1 MKRLN
6 YLMNGLAALALI
18 VLFAQCAGNTD
29 KQTTSA
35 PAQAGGLS
43 EMKIAYVE
51 IDTLLAKYNYC
62 IDLNEAMV
70 KKGEN
75 VRLTLNQKASEL
87 EKQKQEFQTK
97 YQNNAYL
104 SQERAQ
110 QDTAAAQQ
118 QSENRQYMTQVNQTM
133 DDLKSRL
140 ESFTDAV
147 SRGDVVGMRTQ
158 ADNAFKAIDDLN
170 NLNVPDALKDI
181 QKEYVDGTADLKDAL
196 NSYIDLYTEIDSA
209 TEEQPFDYSTYD
221 QRIQDIKSK
230 YDEGIGKLQSGDNK
244 ASELPE

>member
-1 MKRLN
+1 MKHTRFAKVLVAMFAGV
-6 YLMNGLAALALI
+6 LMVAAL
-18 VLFAQCAGNTD
+18 
-29 KQTTSA
+29 
-35 PAQAGGLS
+35 GG
-43 EMKIAYVE
+43 
-51 IDTLLAKYNYC
+51 C
-62 IDLNEAMV
+62 
-70 KKGEN
+70 
-75 VRLTLNQKASEL
+75 
-87 EKQKQEFQTK
+87 
-97 YQNNAYL
+97 
-104 SQERAQ
+104 AQ

-158 ADNAFKAIDDLN
+158 ADNAFKAIDDLS

-209 TEEQPFDYSTYD
+209 TEEQPFDIPRTISASRISSRSTT
-221 QRIQDIKSK
+221 R
-230 YDEGIGKLQSGDNK
+230 
-244 ASELPE
+244 ASASSSRATTRPASCRNNLD

>member
-1 MKRLN
+1 MKHTRFAKVLVAMFAGV
-6 YLMNGLAALALI
+6 LMVAAL
-18 VLFAQCAGNTD
+18 
-29 KQTTSA
+29 
-35 PAQAGGLS
+35 GG
-43 EMKIAYVE
+43 
-51 IDTLLAKYNYC
+51 C
-62 IDLNEAMV
+62 
-70 KKGEN
+70 
-75 VRLTLNQKASEL
+75 
-87 EKQKQEFQTK
+87 
-97 YQNNAYL
+97 
-104 SQERAQ
+104 AQ

-158 ADNAFKAIDDLN
+158 ADNAFKAIDDLS
-170 NLNVPDALKDI
+170 NLNVPDA
-181 QKEYVDGTADLKDAL
+181 LKDAL

>member
-1 MKRLN
+1 MKHTRFAKVLVAMFAGV
-6 YLMNGLAALALI
+6 LMVAAL
-18 VLFAQCAGNTD
+18 
-29 KQTTSA
+29 
-35 PAQAGGLS
+35 GG
-43 EMKIAYVE
+43 
-51 IDTLLAKYNYC
+51 C
-62 IDLNEAMV
+62 
-70 KKGEN
+70 
-75 VRLTLNQKASEL
+75 
-87 EKQKQEFQTK
+87 
-97 YQNNAYL
+97 
-104 SQERAQ
+104 AQ

-209 TEEQPFDYSTYD
+209 TEEQPFDYFTYD

>member
-1 MKRLN
+1 MKHTRFAKVLVAMFAGV
-6 YLMNGLAALALI
+6 LMVAAL
-18 VLFAQCAGNTD
+18 
-29 KQTTSA
+29 
-35 PAQAGGLS
+35 GG
-43 EMKIAYVE
+43 
-51 IDTLLAKYNYC
+51 C
-62 IDLNEAMV
+62 
-70 KKGEN
+70 
-75 VRLTLNQKASEL
+75 
-87 EKQKQEFQTK
+87 
-97 YQNNAYL
+97 
-104 SQERAQ
+104 AQ

-230 YDEGIGKLQSGDNK
+230 YDEGIGKLLDIYNNDLKGLIDRLDALKTAAEDSTTFSGAADGVESSVKYIYETAAIEK
-244 ASELPE
+244 ADE

>member
-1 MKRLN
+1 MQESRYDMKHTRFAKVLVAMFAGV
-6 YLMNGLAALALI
+6 LMVAAL
-18 VLFAQCAGNTD
+18 
-29 KQTTSA
+29 
-35 PAQAGGLS
+35 GG
-43 EMKIAYVE
+43 
-51 IDTLLAKYNYC
+51 C
-62 IDLNEAMV
+62 
-70 KKGEN
+70 
-75 VRLTLNQKASEL
+75 
-87 EKQKQEFQTK
+87 
-97 YQNNAYL
+97 
-104 SQERAQ
+104 AQ
-110 QDTAAAQQ
+110 QDAAAAQQ

-196 NSYIDLYTEIDSA
+196 NSYI
-209 TEEQPFDYSTYD
+209 EQPFDYSTYD

>member
-1 MKRLN
+1 MKHTRFAKVLVAMFAGV
-6 YLMNGLAALALI
+6 LMVAALADARSRI
-18 VLFAQCAGNTD
+18 RGRATAIREPSVHDSGQ
-29 KQTTSA
+29 
-35 PAQAGGLS
+35 P
-43 EMKIAYVE
+43 
-51 IDTLLAKYNYC
+51 NY
-62 IDLNEAMV
+62 
-70 KKGEN
+70 G
-75 VRLTLNQKASEL
+75 R
-87 EKQKQEFQTK
+87 
-97 YQNNAYL
+97 
-104 SQERAQ
+104 
-110 QDTAAAQQ
+110 
-118 QSENRQYMTQVNQTM
+118 
-133 DDLKSRL
+133 LKSRL

>member
-1 MKRLN
+1 MKHTRFAKVLVAMFAGV
-6 YLMNGLAALALI
+6 LMVAAL
-18 VLFAQCAGNTD
+18 
-29 KQTTSA
+29 
-35 PAQAGGLS
+35 GG
-43 EMKIAYVE
+43 
-51 IDTLLAKYNYC
+51 
-62 IDLNEAMV
+62 
-70 KKGEN
+70 G
-75 VRLTLNQKASEL
+75 
-87 EKQKQEFQTK
+87 
-97 YQNNAYL
+97 
-104 SQERAQ
+104 AQ
-110 QDTAAAQQ
+110 QDTATAQQ